1 MIRSLKIAAS
11 FVLCF
16 LMVSTNVRGA
26 EFSFDYQKT
35 IKLDR
40 SVKLDL
46 SLIKGQVVIEGT
58 EEDRIVIE
66 VQKIVR
72 ATDRHEAEAVADHI
86 EIKVVE
92 EGDVVRIS
100 TNYLRMLDHSPTF
113 WQKFLGGSSDS
124 YGSVRYKIKVPAV
137 TSISVNAISAEI
149 TLSSIEGEI
158 FVDNSS
164 GSTVGEFLFGS
175 VEIRQPVGRIDLKWI
190 EGDIQIRSYS
200 SRITIQ
206 QVRGAIDLST
216 YAGQVTVQTELD
228 SPKDYIVETAT
239 GSIAFLVP
247 FRASGDLSIRSQS
260 GKIKS
265 TVPVTIKSVA
275 RNQLEGVFGDGG
287 PKVRLS
293 STSGDVLLDQY

>member
-1 MIRSLKIAAS
+1 MIRSLKIAAL

>member
-1 MIRSLKIAAS
+1 MIRSLKLPAL

-16 LMVSTNVRGA
+16 LMVSSIALGA
-26 EFSFDYQKT
+26 EFRFDYQKT
-35 IKLDR
+35 IDLEQP
-40 SVKLDL
+40 VKLDL
-46 SLIKGQVVIEGT
+46 SLIKGQVVIEGA
-58 EEDRIVIE
+58 EEDRIVVE
-66 VQKIVR
+66 VVKVVR

-92 EGDVVRIS
+92 DRGLVKIT

-124 YGSVRYKIKVPAV
+124 YGSVHYKIKVPAQ
-137 TSISVNAISAEI
+137 TSIAVSAISAEI

-164 GSTVGEFLFGS
+164 GSTVGEFLFGT

-190 EGDIQIRSYS
+190 EGDIQVRSYS
-200 SRITIQ
+200 SSIAIQ
-206 QVRGAIDLST
+206 QVRGAVDLST
-216 YAGQVTVQTELD
+216 YAGQVAVQTELD

-239 GSIAFLVP
+239 GSIAFVVP
-247 FRASGDLSIRSQS
+247 FRASGNLSIRSQS
-260 GKIKS
+260 GEIKT
-265 TVPVTIKSVA
+265 TVPVTIELVA

-287 PKVRLS
+287 PRVRLS